1 MARIKITGPDGR
13 TAYITP
19 PEGATEAQIQAK
31 VDEIKSAWGQDTNL
45 APSPGPVPAAPTARA
60 EVSTPVDVAKS
71 LGAGVVRGGMGLAS
85 LPGLAEHFGRKGI
98 NALGG
103 DVAPETAL
111 PMYGDIER
119 RVEGAVGPLYK
130 PQTTAG
136 EYAETIGEFAPGALF
151 PVAGA
156 ATRAGQ
162 IAARVGGGVVAPAVA
177 SETAGQL
184 TEGTAAE
191 PFARIAGGLAGGF
204 AASRALSPIGG
215 GRNASPEHMRHV
227 QRLRAEGI
235 EPSAAQ
241 ATGARPLKW
250 AEQAAQ
256 DVPFGPGMRHVE
268 RRAEQFTRATLR
280 RAGIDAPRAT
290 DEVLNAAFDRID
302 DVFETVGSRAVL
314 RQNPRSQ
321 AALRIMMRDV
331 QDYFDTT
338 AEVVRVP
345 AIAQAAGE
353 IADAYRF
360 RQISG
365 PQYTAWRSQF
375 ARMARNLKGQPEA
388 QRAMNNIV
396 QRLDDIMAPGLTP
409 NAQQQ
414 LANARREY
422 RNLLAIEDAAGRA
435 GEGAAQGLISP
446 SALRN
451 AVKKQ
456 NPRSYA
462 RGRGDLAGLARSGE
476 AVLKELPQ
484 SGTAPRAMAM
494 GLLTGLGGG
503 TAGPIGALGAIAA
516 PAIAART
523 ITNPTVQRYLS
534 NQAGAVINPRASALA
549 ATPGIAT
556 NYQQALRGSVG
567 PGDRPL
573 TEDEKRILM
582 QQLSR

>member
-1 MARIKITGPDGR
+1 MAQITITGPDGKTLTL
-13 TAYITP
+13 TAPDGASDEQVNAKIAEVKQNWSQFANLDTRK
-19 PEGATEAQIQAK
+19 PEMRAPQQAK
-31 VDEIKSAWGQDTNL
+31 ED
-45 APSPGPVPAAPTARA
+45 
-60 EVSTPVDVAKS
+60 VSVASDVAKS
-71 LGAGVVRGGMGLAS
+71 LGSGVVRGGIGLVG

-103 DVAPETAL
+103 NVSAETAL
-111 PMYGDIER
+111 PMYGDIEKG
-119 RVEGAVGPLYK
+119 VEGVVGPLYR

-136 EYAETIGEFAPGALF
+136 EYAQTIGEFAPGVLF

-162 IAARVGGGVVAPAVA
+162 IAARVGGGVVAPAVT

-184 TEGTAAE
+184 TKGTSAE

-227 QRLRAEGI
+227 QRLRAEGV

-250 AEQAAQ
+250 AEQVAQ
-256 DVPFGPGMRHVE
+256 DVPFGPGVRHVE
-268 RRAEQFTRATLR
+268 QRSEQFTRAALR

-290 DEVLNAAFDRID
+290 DEVLDAAYGRIEN
-302 DVFETVGSRAVL
+302 VFNTVGQRAVL
-314 RQNPRSQ
+314 RANPRSQ
-321 AALRIMMRDV
+321 TALRGMMRDV

-338 AEVVRVP
+338 AEVARAP
-345 AIAQAAGE
+345 AVAQAAANISE
-353 IADAYRF
+353 AYRF
-360 RQISG
+360 RQITG
-365 PQYTAWRSQF
+365 PMYTAWRSQF
-375 ARMARNLKGQPEA
+375 SRLARNLKSQPEA
-388 QRAMNNIV
+388 QRAMNQIV
-396 QRLDDIMAPGLTP
+396 HRLDDIMAPSLTP
-409 NAQQQ
+409 EARQQ
-414 LANARREY
+414 LVTARREY

-446 SALRN
+446 SALKN

-456 NPRSYA
+456 NARSYA

-503 TAGPIGALGAIAA
+503 TAGPVGALGAIAA

-523 ITNPTVQRYLS
+523 LTNPVVQRYLS
-534 NQAGAVINPRASALA
+534 NQAGAVINPRASAVA
-549 ATPGIAT
+549 AIPGIAT
-556 NYQQALRGSVG
+556 NYQQGM
-567 PGDRPL
+567 RPDL
-573 TEDEKRILM
+573 PLSDEERAA
-582 QQLSR
+582 LSRVLSR